1 METRQ
6 LEKLNTLLAL
16 VQADTVSPKD
26 IEQFLT
32 VVLKVIKEAKNG
44 LETISTEKL
53 QVIDE
58 AVTHL
63 ETKQN
68 KFLTKVEQDLK
79 DKQNALVGN
88 FKADIGDV
96 KETFADQLTT
106 FSKQITDVKKTIKE
120 LKTLSAELQSIEL
133 KDGKD
138 ADEEKIIEE
147 VLKKIPPPTEVVLDD
162 GDEIKT
168 KLESLEG
175 DDRLD
180 ASAIKNLP
188 ENNGRANG
196 GGWRNFGQLH
206 DVHFVDLADN
216 DIPVWNSTTQQWEND
231 TVAGASGIERNTA
244 VVSTDTSM
252 GASTKT
258 DYVYL
263 VSGLT
268 TMTLPTAVGNTNR
281 YTVKNVGSN
290 DVTITTIGGQTI
302 DGAATAVLTASL
314 QGSVDLVGDNVNWF
328 VC

>member
-32 VVLKVIKEAKNG
+32 IVLKVIKEAKNG
-44 LETISTEKL
+44 LDTISTEKL

-79 DKQNALVGN
+79 DKETALVGN
-88 FKADIGDV
+88 FQADIGDV
-96 KETFADQLTT
+96 KETFAEQLTT
-106 FSKQITDVKKTIKE
+106 FSKQIADVKKTLKE
-120 LKTLSAELQSIEL
+120 LKTLGTELQSIEL

-138 ADEEKIIEE
+138 ADEEKIIES
-147 VLKKIPPPTEVVLDD
+147 VLAKIPPFDEAVLDD
-162 GDEIKT
+162 AEEIKT

-206 DVHFVDLADN
+206 DTHFVDLADN
-216 DIPVWNSTTQQWEND
+216 DIPVWNSTTQRWEND
-231 TVAGASGIERNTA
+231 TVAGASGIERNTTS
-244 VVSTDTSM
+244 VSADTTL
-252 GASTKT
+252 GATTKT
-258 DYVYL
+258 DYVYFTTAT
-263 VSGLT
+263 LT
-268 TMTLPTAVGNTNR
+268 LTLPTAVGNTNL
-281 YTVKNVGSN
+281 YIIKVLAGT
-290 DVTITTIGGQTI
+290 TTIVTTGGQTI
-302 DGAATAVLTASL
+302 DGSSSVTISVPNTSLSLT
-314 QGSVDLVGDNVNWF
+314 GNGTNWF
-328 VC
+328 VV